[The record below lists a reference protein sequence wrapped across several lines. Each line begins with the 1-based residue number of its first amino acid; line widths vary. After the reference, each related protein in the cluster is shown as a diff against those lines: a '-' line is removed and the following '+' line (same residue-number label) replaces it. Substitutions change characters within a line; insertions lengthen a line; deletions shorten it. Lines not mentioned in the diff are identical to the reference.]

1 MKYRKLFDDEV
12 SVLGFGCMRLPEIG
26 EGSEKKINEPEAI
39 AQIRHGIDLGIKYI
53 DTAYPYH
60 GGQSEFVVGKA
71 LQDGYREKVKL
82 VTKAPVWMYKKSE
95 DFEFYLKEQ
104 LEKLQVEYVDAY
116 LMHALNGK
124 RFDILQ
130 KYDILA
136 QAKKAKEAGLIKHI
150 GFSFHSN
157 YETFVRIIDSFDWD
171 LCQIQMNYM
180 DLNNQATEKG
190 LKYAGEKGIPVI
202 IMEPLLGGKLV
213 RETEENKKILE
224 ESKSKHSLAEWAFLF
239 MWNYPEVKVTLSG
252 MNTMQ
257 MIEENCKS
265 TDLSGVNSLSSEDI
279 ETIDKLRESF
289 GKMLYVHCTR
299 CEYCM
304 PCPEGVNIP
313 FNLLLLNEVKWA
325 PEDVEKIRNWYKG
338 FSQTKEEALKT
349 LNGASNLCVECGSC
363 LEKCPQ
369 KIEIPE
375 KMKEMSELF
384 SD

>member
-130 KYDILA
+130 KYDILKKK
-136 QAKKAKEAGLIKHI
+136 KKAK
-150 GFSFHSN
+150 
-157 YETFVRIIDSFDWD
+157 
-171 LCQIQMNYM
+171 
-180 DLNNQATEKG
+180 
-190 LKYAGEKGIPVI
+190 
-202 IMEPLLGGKLV
+202 
-213 RETEENKKILE
+213 
-224 ESKSKHSLAEWAFLF
+224 
-239 MWNYPEVKVTLSG
+239 
-252 MNTMQ
+252 
-257 MIEENCKS
+257 
-265 TDLSGVNSLSSEDI
+265 
-279 ETIDKLRESF
+279 
-289 GKMLYVHCTR
+289 
-299 CEYCM
+299 
-304 PCPEGVNIP
+304 
-313 FNLLLLNEVKWA
+313 
-325 PEDVEKIRNWYKG
+325 
-338 FSQTKEEALKT
+338 
-349 LNGASNLCVECGSC
+349 
-363 LEKCPQ
+363 
-369 KIEIPE
+369 
-375 KMKEMSELF
+375 
-384 SD
+384 